1 MKTPTVQK
9 EQLALSQRLAELEPD
24 LYERV
29 SQEPV
34 AQRRK
39 RRPSQRVKRDWVW
52 LLPTLIG
59 ATVLHAWNMLR
70 SPMPFDDEGTYISQ
84 AWTLATQGELS
95 HYTYWY
101 DHPPLG
107 WMLLAV
113 WNQPFKLFGIDEWTA
128 GRIGMLAVHVVSCVL
143 LYALVR
149 RFAAPR
155 WAAASAVALF
165 TASPVMLRW
174 GRLVLLD
181 NIATPFLLAAWLLAL
196 DRRQRLS
203 RFAVSAILLA
213 SAVLIK
219 ETTLLFAP
227 AIFWSLLQ
235 SARSHRRY
243 VAPIYVW
250 LVTGMGL
257 AYVVFA
263 LMKNELFDGPGHV
276 SLEWALRW
284 QLMSRQSSGSIFDPA
299 SDASNKVESWLET
312 DGILLIAGAVAALLL
327 VRWRRLRPVALL
339 VVLLWGVVLRGGYL
353 PGPYPISLIW
363 PSALALVL
371 CSARL
376 LTLLRKWRVKRMIRA
391 GVIGVLVVAVAGIAT
406 LGISKSQTYL
416 TEDKVAQYRQAKQW
430 VLTNTTPD
438 DVVIVDNSL
447 WFDLVTA
454 GRPRQNIVWYQK
466 PNTDTEVDS
475 YLVNGWR
482 DVDYVVLTVPLES
495 TYRQRATTSEA
506 LDNATL
512 VVQFDELAIYRVNH

>member
-1 MKTPTVQK
+1 MKTTTVQK

-24 LYERV
+24 LYERI
-29 SQEPV
+29 SQEPI
-34 AQRRK
+34 AKRPK
-39 RRPSQRVKRDWVW
+39 RRPSRRLNRDLVW

-70 SPMPFDDEGTYISQ
+70 SPMPFDDEGTYVSQ
-84 AWTLATQGELS
+84 AWALATHGELS

-107 WMLLAV
+107 WMLLAA

-143 LYALVR
+143 LYALAR

-165 TASPVMLRW
+165 IASPVMLQW

-203 RFAVSAILLA
+203 RFAASAILLA

-257 AYVVFA
+257 AYVIFA

-299 SDASNKVESWLET
+299 SDASVKVASWLDT
-312 DGILLIAGAVAALLL
+312 DGIVLIAGAVAALLL
-327 VRWRRLRPVALL
+327 VCWRYLRPLTLLLALL
-339 VVLLWGVVLRGGYL
+339 WVIVLRGGYL
-353 PGPYPISLIW
+353 PGPYPVSLIW
-363 PSALALVL
+363 PSALAVAL
-371 CSARL
+371 CSARM
-376 LTLLRKWRVKRMIRA
+376 LTLAHKWRIGRAIRTGLIA
-391 GVIGVLVVAVAGIAT
+391 LIAVASMGAAG
-406 LGISKSQTYL
+406 LGVVKGLPYL
-416 TEDKVAQYRQAKQW
+416 VEDKVMQYRQAKQW

-438 DVVIVDNSL
+438 DIVIVDNSL

-454 GRPRQNIVWYQK
+454 GRPRQNVIWYQK

-475 YLVNGWR
+475 YLANGWR
-482 DVDYVVLTVPLES
+482 DVDYVVLTVPLED

-506 LDNATL
+506 LDNATF
-512 VVQFDELAIYRVNH
+512 VVQFDELAIYQVNH